1 MTNIALELDSCL
13 RTLDPS
19 RAAALEQIVS
29 EAIAV
34 STGPENGTNPATS
47 HSTTVDA
54 LWPPGFLE
62 QIRKDWGNE
71 PFERPKQAALGTDRQ
86 SPLF

>member
-13 RTLDPS
+13 RTLDPP
-19 RAAALEQIVS
+19 RAAALEQMVR

-34 STGPENGTNPATS
+34 STGMGNGATTAAS

-54 LWPPGFLE
+54 IWPPGFLE
-62 QIRKDWGNE
+62 QIRKDWGE
-71 PFERPKQAALGTDRQ
+71 ERPIHARI
-86 SPLF
+86 